1 MKKVCINTRDELLIL
16 DLDRV
21 AFFQAEG
28 NYTRLTYIS
37 GYGLVL
43 NTGLSGVE
51 RILANS
57 LPKGVTAF
65 VRLGRSLIINENYLS
80 NINLLKQY
88 LTLSDLTDHHF
99 KLQVPKHLL
108 KQLKDRF
115 TARYNAPRGGRAAAQ
130 AAAEPAEAI
139 AEPVD

>member
-1 MKKVCINTRDELLIL
+1 MKKVCLNTRDELLIL

-21 AFFQAEG
+21 AFFEANG

-37 GYGLVL
+37 GSALVL

-51 RILANS
+51 KILVNA
-57 LPKGVTAF
+57 LPKGQSSF

-88 LTLSDLTDHHF
+88 LVLSDLDTHNF
-99 KLQVPKHLL
+99 KLAVPKHLL
-108 KQLKDRF
+108 KLLKDKF
-115 TARYNAPRGGRAAAQ
+115 TARYNNPIRPAADAAQ
-130 AAAEPAEAI
+130 PI
-139 AEPVD
+139 APKPE